1 TLKDAADNA
10 VTGASSSLTADAVKV
25 PNAALKIG
33 SSWTDNGDGTYTA
46 TYVAE
51 TVSADNRAT
60 LALSG
65 WGAPQQSEAYAITAA
80 APDQANSAIKT
91 DATTYASGAD
101 MTVTVTLKD
110 AADNAVTG
118 ASSSLTADAV
128 KVPNAALKIGSSWT
142 DNGDGT
148 YTATY
153 VAETVSADNRAT
165 LALSGWG
172 APQQSEAYAIT
183 AAAPD
188 QAKSAIATDKASYAS
203 GADMTVTVTLK
214 DAADNAV
221 TGASSS
227 LTVDAVKV
235 PNAALKIGSSWTDNG
250 DGTYTARYVAETV
263 SADNR
268 ATLALSGWGAPQQS
282 EAYAITAAAPDQAKS
297 AIAID
302 KASYESGAYMTVTVT
317 LKDKNG
323 TVLTGDAGLLTSST
337 VKVPN
342 ALKTGFWRDNGD
354 GTYTA
359 ARYLAETVSADNR
372 ATLALSGWG
381 APQQSEAYAITYGD
395 EAPASINTQAD
406 AYTFTQTSEE
416 GTFPTTGFTGATFTI
431 VPKDGRRASRYTWKS
446 DASWVSV
453 VDGVVTFTGTGT
465 GSKVTITGTPN
476 NRQGNIIKYSFTL
489 SSWFINSGSTI
500 MTWPDANAYCS
511 SQSGYSQ
518 PTVAQISLHNDY
530 TATETRE
537 IGALWNEWGSL
548 SVYNGSGFTGYFSWS
563 SELRS
568 SGSHYYVDLSD
579 GYVINDFDRVTVY
592 AVCRRGL

>member
-1 TLKDAADNA
+1 
-10 VTGASSSLTADAVKV
+10 
-25 PNAALKIG
+25 
-33 SSWTDNGDGTYTA
+33 
-46 TYVAE
+46 
-51 TVSADNRAT
+51 
-60 LALSG
+60 
-65 WGAPQQSEAYAITAA
+65 
-80 APDQANSAIKT
+80 
-91 DATTYASGAD
+91 
-101 MTVTVTLKD
+101 
-110 AADNAVTG
+110 
-118 ASSSLTADAV
+118 
-128 KVPNAALKIGSSWT
+128 
-142 DNGDGT
+142 
-148 YTATY
+148 
-153 VAETVSADNRAT
+153 
-165 LALSGWG
+165 
-172 APQQSEAYAIT
+172 
-183 AAAPD
+183 
-188 QAKSAIATDKASYAS
+188 
-203 GADMTVTVTLK
+203 
-214 DAADNAV
+214 
-221 TGASSS
+221 
-227 LTVDAVKV
+227 
-235 PNAALKIGSSWTDNG
+235 
-250 DGTYTARYVAETV
+250 
-263 SADNR
+263 
-268 ATLALSGWGAPQQS
+268 
-282 EAYAITAAAPDQAKS
+282 
-297 AIAID
+297 
-302 KASYESGAYMTVTVT
+302 
-317 LKDKNG
+317 
-323 TVLTGDAGLLTSST
+323 
-337 VKVPN
+337 
-342 ALKTGFWRDNGD
+342 
-354 GTYTA
+354 
-359 ARYLAETVSADNR
+359 
-372 ATLALSGWG
+372 
-381 APQQSEAYAITYGD
+381 PQQSEAYAITYGD